1 MDILTRFVAMTLPAR
16 YRQFLDAP
24 RPPSPMWAWLPA
36 SEDAPTATAAMAAL
50 TARFGAGLSMEMVS
64 PPNAPHATW
73 ELTCAIP
80 GGRRFSVWAQRSQKV
95 ESLHLQHDHHVLS
108 EEEKDA
114 LAKSAWSLGVVLVFG
129 DAPLDDFHFQLQ
141 ALTAVAPGAIAA
153 FDVAAYRLHHAEW
166 VRESA
171 KSAAPPSPTSL
182 FVMHFVRDRDKPGW
196 IHTHGLDRCGRLELE
211 LFDVTADAS
220 RLLGELVNSTAAFF
234 LDQGLPTPGEAV
246 EVGRDLPLLWLPWEE
261 ALSRSA
267 PRHGGGK
274 KDRDEVHGNPTAVLF
289 APGKKFLGYFGS
301 GLKSPQSHLPVLEGS
316 PILYVSNQHTRR
328 MEVLSRE
335 RLPTLKA
342 LFGKLGANERF
353 KFLVKLGYPTADPE
367 RFGSRE
373 HIWFEVHSFGGEHV
387 DATCINQPHSVP
399 ALQEGLRGLH
409 ALELISDWTI
419 FCPVG
424 RFDAERVGLLVHVID
439 RAPDEVRAQLGLP

>member
-1 MDILTRFVAMTLPAR
+1 MPLPDR
-16 YRQFLDAP
+16 YQQFLASP

-36 SEDAPTATAAMAAL
+36 SEEAPTATAAMAAL
-50 TARFGAGLSMEMVS
+50 TARFGAGLSMQMES
-64 PPNAPHATW
+64 PPKAPGAAW
-73 ELTCAIP
+73 EINCRVP
-80 GGRRFSVWAQRSQKV
+80 QGRTFSVWAQRSEKV
-95 ESLHLQHDHHVLS
+95 ETLHLQNDHHVLS
-108 EEEKDA
+108 EAEKQD
-114 LAKSAWSLGVVLVFG
+114 LASSVWSLGVVLVFG

-141 ALTAVAPGAIAA
+141 ALIAVAPQAVAA

-166 VRESA
+166 VKESA
-171 KSAAPPSPTSL
+171 RSAAPPSPTSL
-182 FVMHFVRDRDKPGW
+182 FVMHFVSDAGKPGW

-211 LFDVTADAS
+211 LFDITPDAS
-220 RLLGELVNSTAAFF
+220 RLLSELVNSTAAFF
-234 LDQGLPTPGEAV
+234 LEQGLPAPGETV

-261 ALSRSA
+261 ALSRVA

-274 KDRDEVHGNPTAVLF
+274 ADRDAVHGNPTAVLF
-289 APGKKFLGYFGS
+289 APGKKFLGFFGS
-301 GLKSPQSHLPVLEGS
+301 GLASAASHLPVLEGS
-316 PILYVSNQHTRR
+316 PILYVSNSHTRR

-342 LFGKLGANERF
+342 LFGKLGGNEQF

-367 RFGSRE
+367 QFGSRE

-399 ALQEGLRGLH
+399 ALREGLRGLH
-409 ALELISDWTI
+409 ALSLISDWTI

-424 RFDAERVGLLVHVID
+424 RFDAERVGLLVHVLES
-439 RAPDEVRAQLGLP
+439 APDELRTQLGL